1 MKLEII
7 KETEYNNPTWYLLR
21 VNGTTITC
29 SKTLEEIEQRYE
41 EIKENPSLIN
51 PSRII
56 LKSEE
61 IVVNLQEKN

>member
-7 KETEYNNPTWYLLR
+7 KEEEYNNPIWYFLR
-21 VNGTTITC
+21 ANGKTVTC
-29 SKTLEEIEQRYE
+29 SKSLEEIEQRYE
-41 EIKENPSLIN
+41 EIKENPSLVN
-51 PSRII
+51 SSRIV

>member
-7 KETEYNNPTWYLLR
+7 KEEEYNQPTWYLLR
-21 VNGTTITC
+21 VNGRTVSC
-29 SKTLEEIEQRYE
+29 SRTLEEIEKSYK
-41 EIKENPSLIN
+41 EIKENPEMLN
-51 PSRII
+51 PSRIV